1 MDGSVIMESA
11 VEQAAL
17 AWLDGLGWRTA
28 YGPDIAP
35 GAVAAERE
43 DYREAVLGRRLRD
56 ALAALNPDLP
66 AEALEDACRRLAA
79 PAGAN
84 LEARNREFHAL
95 LTEGV
100 RVEYRG
106 KDGETQSDTA
116 HIVDFK
122 NPDANDWLAVNQ
134 FTVVGRTERR
144 PDIVLFVNGLPL
156 GLIELKNPADEDATL
171 RSAWNQLRNYER
183 DLPSL
188 LALNELLVVSDG
200 AEARLGVL
208 TAGFEWFR
216 PWRTIGG
223 RELED
228 EGAPQLRVLLEG
240 VCERSRFLDLVRGY
254 VAFEDDG
261 GQLSKKV
268 AGYHQF
274 HAVRE
279 AVGETL
285 RAAGLR
291 PDGAVA
297 EERGV
302 YRTGAAA
309 DGAPGDRRIGVIW
322 HTQGA
327 GKSLTM
333 AFFAGAIARESAMCD
348 PTVVVLADRNDL
360 DEQLFGTFARCAGVL
375 RQNPERAENRG
386 DLRRLLGRGQGG
398 VIFTTI
404 QKFGG
409 GAGAVSDRGNIV
421 VIADEAHRSQYG
433 FVDGLAR
440 RVRDALPNASFV
452 GFTATPIELEEAN
465 TQAVFGDVISEYD
478 MRQSQDDGATV
489 PIYYES
495 RLADIALDEAERPVL
510 DEEFEELTEAE
521 EAEGREALK
530 AKWSALRKIVGAPR
544 RLDLVAADLVEH
556 FGQRLEATPGK
567 AMAVCMSRAICVD
580 LYDRIVRLRPDWEDG
595 GDAGGEVKIV
605 MTGGASDPPEWREHV
620 RDKARREALARRFR
634 DADDPLRLVIVRDMW
649 LTGFDAPSL
658 HTMYVDKPMR
668 GHTLMQAI
676 ARVNRVH
683 GDKQGG
689 LVVDYIGIDR
699 ELRQAVRDYTAGG
712 RRPSPVPDRAE
723 IVRRMTEHHEVCAAM
738 LHGLDRSAWAAGAG
752 DERLDLLAS
761 AQERVLAGEDG
772 KRRFADAA
780 RKLSLAYAV
789 AVPGPEALAIRDDV
803 GFFRALRA
811 VLLKRGGRGAQAAED
826 IDAELEQLV
835 SRAIAP
841 SGVLD
846 IFGSAGM
853 ERSDLSILSEEFLAD
868 IRNSPRPHLAADL
881 LRKLLEDGIAEKW
894 WRNVVRR
901 RSFGEM
907 LADAIGRYREG
918 VIGSAEA
925 IEALIG
931 IARELRD
938 AEGRGERLGLGEDEA
953 AFYDALAA
961 NDSAAAVLGEETLC
975 GIARELIGVM
985 RRDATSDWTWR
996 ENAQAKLRASV
1007 KRILSKYGYP
1017 PGGRAAAT
1025 RLVIEQMEEVSAD
1038 WQSGMAA

>member
-1 MDGSVIMESA
+1 MTSRITESDVERAAMDW
-11 VEQAAL
+11 L
-17 AWLDGLGWRTA
+17 AGLGWRTA

-35 GAVAAERE
+35 GVVAAERE
-43 DYREAVLGRRLRD
+43 DYREAVLARRLRD

-66 AEALEDACRRLAA
+66 AGALDDAFRRLTQ

-84 LEARNREFHAL
+84 LEARNREFHRMLA
-95 LTEGV
+95 EGV
-100 RVEYRG
+100 PVEFRG
-106 KDGETQSDTA
+106 KDGEA
-116 HIVDFK
+116 RGGRARAVDFGD
-122 NPDANDWLAVNQ
+122 PDANHWLAVRQ
-134 FTVVGRTERR
+134 FTMTERAERR

-171 RSAWNQLRNYER
+171 RSAWNQLRTYEH

-223 RELED
+223 REVED

-240 VCERSRFLDLVRGY
+240 VCERSRFLDLVRGFI
-254 VAFEDDG
+254 AFEDDG
-261 GQLSKKV
+261 GRLSKKV
-268 AGYHQF
+268 AGHHQF
-274 HAVRE
+274 HAVRA
-279 AVGETL
+279 AVRETL

-291 PDGAVA
+291 PGSAA
-297 EERGV
+297 EERGAH
-302 YRTGAAA
+302 RTGAPA
-309 DGAPGDRRIGVIW
+309 DRAPGDRRIGVIW

-333 AFFAGAIARESAMCD
+333 AFFAGAIARESAMLD

-375 RQNPERAENRG
+375 SQGPEQAESRD

-404 QKFGG
+404 QKFEAD
-409 GAGAVSDRGNIV
+409 AGEISGRDNIV

-452 GFTATPIELEEAN
+452 GFTATPIELEHAN
-465 TQAVFGDVISEYD
+465 TQAVFGDVVSEYD

-544 RLDLVAADLVEH
+544 RLDLVASDLVRH
-556 FGQRLEATPGK
+556 FGQRLEAMPGK

-580 LYDRIVRLRPDWEDG
+580 LYAAIVRLRPEWEDG
-595 GDAGGEVKIV
+595 DDARGEVKVV
-605 MTGGASDPPEWREHV
+605 MTGAASDPPEWREHI

-634 DADDPLRLVIVRDMW
+634 DAADPLRLVIVRDMW

-668 GHTLMQAI
+668 GHALMQAI

-683 GDKQGG
+683 GDKRGG
-689 LVVDYIGIDR
+689 LVVDYIGIER
-699 ELRQAVRDYTAGG
+699 ELRRAVSLYTAGG
-712 RRPSPVPDRAE
+712 RRPSPVPDRGE

-738 LHGLDRSAWAAGAG
+738 LHGFDRSAWAAGAG
-752 DERLDLLAS
+752 DARLELLAA
-761 AQERVLAGEDG
+761 AQERVLALEDG
-772 KRRFADAA
+772 RRRFADAA
-780 RKLSLAYAV
+780 RRLSLAYAV
-789 AVPGPEALAIRDDV
+789 AVPGPEALAVRDDV

-811 VLLKRGGRGAQAAED
+811 VLLKREGGGARAAEEL
-826 IDAELEQLV
+826 DAELEQLV
-835 SRAIAP
+835 ARAIAP
-841 SGVLD
+841 EGVLD
-846 IFGSAGM
+846 IFEAAGM
-853 ERSDLSILSEEFLAD
+853 ERRDISILSDEFLAD
-868 IRNSPRPHLAADL
+868 IRNSSRPNLAVDL
-881 LRKLLEDGIAEKW
+881 LKKLLEDEIAGKW
-894 WRNVVRR
+894 RRNVVRK

-907 LADAIGRYREG
+907 LADAIGRYRDG
-918 VIGSAEA
+918 VIGSAEV

-931 IARELRD
+931 IARELRA

-961 NDSAAAVLGEETLC
+961 NDSAVAVLGEETLC
-975 GIARELIGVM
+975 GIARELIGAM
-985 RRDATSDWTWR
+985 RRDATADWTLR
-996 ENAQAKLRASV
+996 ENVQAKLRAQV
-1007 KRILSKYGYP
+1007 KRILSRYGYP
-1017 PGGRAAAT
+1017 PDGRADAT
-1025 RLVIEQMEEVSAD
+1025 RLVIEQTEALSAA
-1038 WQSGMAA
+1038 WHGAG

>member
-1 MDGSVIMESA
+1 MEW
-11 VEQAAL
+11 L
-17 AWLDGLGWRTA
+17 AGLGWRTA
-28 YGPDIAP
+28 YGPDVAP
-35 GAVAAERE
+35 GAVATERE
-43 DYREAVLGRRLRD
+43 DYRDAVLGRRLRH
-56 ALAALNPDLP
+56 ALAALNPETP
-66 AEALEDACRRLAA
+66 AEALDDAFRRLTA
-79 PAGAN
+79 PDGAN
-84 LEARNREFHAL
+84 LESRNRAFHAL
-95 LTEGV
+95 LTEGAP
-100 RVEYRG
+100 VEYRDERG
-106 KDGETQSDTA
+106 AIRGA
-116 HIVDFK
+116 RVRAVDFER
-122 NPDANDWLAVNQ
+122 PEANDWLAVNQ
-134 FTVVGRTERR
+134 FTVVGRAERR
-144 PDIVLFVNGLPL
+144 PDVVLFVNGLPL
-156 GLIELKNPADEDATL
+156 GLIELKNPADEAATL
-171 RSAWNQLRNYER
+171 RSAWSQLRAYGR

-216 PWRTIGG
+216 PWRTIAG
-223 RELED
+223 ENVED

-261 GQLSKKV
+261 GRLSKKV

-274 HAVRE
+274 HAVRA
-279 AVGETL
+279 AVRETL
-285 RAAGLR
+285 RAAGLQ
-291 PDGAVA
+291 PQGAVA

-309 DGAPGDRRIGVIW
+309 DGAAGDRRIGVIW

-333 AFFAGAIARESAMCD
+333 AFFAGAIAREPAMRD

-375 RQNPERAENRG
+375 RQNPERAESRG

-404 QKFGG
+404 QKFEA
-409 GAGAVSDRGNIV
+409 GAGEISGRDNIV

-521 EAEGREALK
+521 ETEGREALK

-605 MTGGASDPPEWREHV
+605 MTGDASDPPEWREHV
-620 RDKARREALARRFR
+620 RDKARREVLARRFR

-699 ELRQAVRDYTAGG
+699 ELRQAVSLYTAGG
-712 RRPSPVPDRAE
+712 RRPDPVPDRE
-723 IVRRMTEHHEVCAAM
+723 VIERRMTEHHEVCADI
-738 LHGLDRSAWAAGAG
+738 LHGFDWSAWADGAG
-752 DERLDLLAS
+752 DERLDLLAA
-761 AQERVLAGEDG
+761 AQERVLAREDG

-789 AVPGPEALAIRDDV
+789 AAPGGEALAIRDDV

-811 VLLKRGGRGAQAAED
+811 VLLKREGGGARTAED
-826 IDAELEQLV
+826 IDAELKQLV

-841 SGVLD
+841 EGVLD
-846 IFGSAGM
+846 IFRAAGM
-853 ERSDLSILSEEFLAD
+853 ERSDLSILSDEFLAD
-868 IRNSPRPHLAADL
+868 IRNSPRPNLAADL
-881 LRKLLEDGIAEKW
+881 LRKLLEDGIAANW
-894 WRNVVRR
+894 RRNVVRK

-918 VIGSAEA
+918 VIGSAEV

-931 IARELRD
+931 IAREMRD
-938 AEGRGERLGLGEDEA
+938 AEAHGERLGLGEDEA

-961 NDSAAAVLGEETLC
+961 NGSAVAVLGEETLC
-975 GIARELIGVM
+975 GIARELIGAM
-985 RRDATSDWTWR
+985 RRDATADWTLR
-996 ENAQAKLRASV
+996 ENVQAKLRASV
-1007 KRILSKYGYP
+1007 KRILSRYGYP
-1017 PGGRAAAT
+1017 PDRRDDAT
-1025 RLVIEQMEEVSAD
+1025 RLVIEQTEALSAA
-1038 WQSGMAA
+1038 WRSAGQ